1 MRIAPALA
9 CLALTGVAM
18 PAFAQQVGYVS
29 TVMAGLV
36 DPNGKVP
43 TFTTYPGAGTPTL
56 AEPIPTVILH
66 HGTVYSY
73 LVVSQNL
80 TYTGTCTTSYS
91 LSQVIGGT
99 KTTLAKAKIH
109 TYACA
114 AGNTW
119 GWDINGAAVPNSP
132 GPATLIGSVK
142 FGTKT
147 ISLKVPV
154 VIQ

>member
-1 MRIAPALA
+1 MRIVLALA
-9 CLALTGVAM
+9 CLALTGFAM

-29 TVMAGLV
+29 TVMAGFV

-43 TFTTYPGAGTPTL
+43 TFNTYPGAGVPTL
-56 AEPIPTVILH
+56 SESVPTALLLH
-66 HGTVYSY
+66 GAPYVY

-80 TYTGTCTTSYS
+80 TYTGTCVASYS
-91 LSQVIGGT
+91 LSQIIGGV
-99 KTTLAKAKIH
+99 KTTLQKGKIK
-109 TYACA
+109 TFACS
-114 AGNTW
+114 AGDIW
-119 GWDINGAAVPNSP
+119 GWDIVGAAIPNSP
-132 GPATLIGSVK
+132 GPATLTGSVK